1 MGPSWMVVGRNRAG
15 RGKGVPTTQNPH
27 SVGRAVSNYHGG
39 RERVCLFGL
48 KNPSFQHLW
57 AEVTFL
63 SPLKLSQ
70 AFSPFLLI
78 VRSKIK
84 SPADSYLFRNPLL
97 SVW

>member
-1 MGPSWMVVGRNRAG
+1 MGLGEEREYLQPQTHIQLEGLFPIMVGEGRRFAFL
-15 RGKGVPTTQNPH
+15 GV
-27 SVGRAVSNYHGG
+27 
-39 RERVCLFGL
+39 

-84 SPADSYLFRNPLL
+84 PLL
-97 SVW
+97 TSIQTPTSQCLARCVWGRSHRLK